1 MADGVNID
9 WNAAPPAVDVV
20 GNYMNAFK
28 TGQAIGKATAIQNAN
43 APLPQHPQ
51 AVEVAA
57 PTPGASSAVQ
67 GYQGAL
73 NPQSQLALAPAQP
86 VQNVQGIGATSP
98 QPAATGDVDALKVRL
113 DDLPLAQRAAA
124 VAAAED
130 QNEQLAH
137 ILLGLKVYPPEQRLA
152 IARHLAQQTGLMD
165 PNRIGEGDVSDQGIN
180 SHLATT
186 MSIEQMLK
194 LQELQRYGA
203 PPGEQ
208 QTAAGHDPTQQ
219 VGQHMLQYYP
229 HSGKVE

>member
-28 TGQAIGKATAIQNAN
+28 AGQAMGRADAIQNAN
-43 APLPQHPQ
+43 APFPQQPQ
-51 AVEVAA
+51 GGEVAA
-57 PTPGASSAVQ
+57 PTPGATSAGQ
-67 GYQGAL
+67 GYL
-73 NPQSQLALAPAQP
+73 VTPNPQSQPARAPAQT
-86 VQNVQGIGATSP
+86 VQNAQGIGATSP
-98 QPAATGDVDALKVRL
+98 QPGATGDVDALKVRL
-113 DDLPLAQRAAA
+113 DGLPPVQRAAA
-124 VAAAED
+124 VAAAQD

-152 IARHLAQQTGLMD
+152 IAQHLAQQTGLMD

-194 LQELQRYGA
+194 LREAQQYDTKAGA
-203 PPGEQ
+203 PQSGA
-208 QTAAGHDPTQQ
+208 TNGSAQQ

-229 HSGKVE
+229 NSGKVE